1 MAPETL
7 SRKQLRKAKQSGQS
21 KINRPTDHHAT
32 AFEGPSQ
39 PLDVSADPV
48 RESSSGGQ
56 ARSSTVPSSSLANTP
71 AHPATLHLPMRSQ
84 PSRAGT
90 PFEDVAEAPRKHA
103 VPGSA
108 EGPYKAEAGDPTA
121 DPSEAS
127 ANESPKDLGKDYRR
141 AQAPA
146 SNKRVDWGGWAYES
160 GLTAL
165 MERPGGA
172 RGFGTWGDE
181 AKLKLNSHYVNL
193 VRPKEKQ
200 EKFHQYNVRVGNGN
214 EKRGLVKTVLESQGL
229 GKLLPG
235 GRVNWLFDGNEQAW
249 SKHDIQTERRL
260 EVDLSREPERA
271 VGGRPDKVF
280 VVIKPA
286 STRVHVNLGSIY
298 DYMNSRC
305 SWGADVIKAINLLDH
320 VLRQRPS
327 EQFTTIKR
335 SYFNRGVNGHD
346 LHKGVEAVHGIY
358 QSIRLAKG
366 PKKLEGKGGLR
377 MVTNVDVSYAPFW
390 HMWNFNKIVAE
401 LTASGENVDSVVW
414 REKSN
419 HKPNGNFDLMRRLKD
434 SGFTVEYKNMSD
446 EAKRRKW
453 KVAAIL
459 NKSAREYKFSPWDDT
474 NKRLGQE
481 ITILNYYLTKYQV
494 HLDHPDLPV
503 VQTTKMITKQN
514 EDGKVLFESPIV
526 FPMELCKMQPNQ
538 RYLKALDREQT
549 KIMVDHA
556 IQPPQERLKRIKDSL
571 IMLSWHED
579 QYLSH
584 YGLKISPDEIETD
597 ARILLPPT
605 LQFKNGSKLTPEAN
619 GKKGTWNLTDR
630 QFISTKALR
639 APWGVMVLTDSSE
652 SKRNQTNKFVDL
664 LKKEYVKLGGE
675 IDSELDISEK
685 RLTENLADLA
695 KDVREFYDQIHD
707 QRRRRPQILLFI
719 LPKNSSDVYLR
730 IKNTC
735 DCQLG
740 VYSQCVQAKNA
751 FRTFKEPLEPRQYGF
766 FCNLL
771 MKFNAKLGGA
781 TNGIVLSR
789 PEDHFLGRT
798 MIIGAD
804 VSHPAPGSQAPSY
817 AAMTVSMD
825 STATRYAAAVQTNG
839 YRKEMISNRNITNC
853 LTPLIKR
860 WKERN
865 KYLGQEHLPE
875 HVYYFRDG
883 VSEDQFKIL
892 LDTEVAS
899 LKTLF
904 SLKSMGKTWTGA
916 PVKFTVV
923 VAEKRHHI
931 RFFPQGPK
939 HHEQGNPLP
948 GTIVDHDVTDPKGN
962 DIYLCSHRAIK
973 GTARPTHYIMLLD
986 ERDIPVNKFQKM
998 LYEQCYQYI
1007 RSSTAVSL
1015 HPAVYYA
1022 HLASKRAQAHD
1033 SIFAADWPEGKGKGK
1048 GKDPATSSSDDSS
1061 EEPAPLLP
1069 LKDWKDGQ
1077 TEWIGYGMWFI

>member
-1 MAPETL
+1 
-7 SRKQLRKAKQSGQS
+7 
-21 KINRPTDHHAT
+21 
-32 AFEGPSQ
+32 
-39 PLDVSADPV
+39 
-48 RESSSGGQ
+48 
-56 ARSSTVPSSSLANTP
+56 
-71 AHPATLHLPMRSQ
+71 
-84 PSRAGT
+84 
-90 PFEDVAEAPRKHA
+90 
-103 VPGSA
+103 
-108 EGPYKAEAGDPTA
+108 
-121 DPSEAS
+121 
-127 ANESPKDLGKDYRR
+127 
-141 AQAPA
+141 
-146 SNKRVDWGGWAYES
+146 
-160 GLTAL
+160 
-165 MERPGGA
+165 
-172 RGFGTWGDE
+172 
-181 AKLKLNSHYVNL
+181 
-193 VRPKEKQ
+193 
-200 EKFHQYNVRVGNGN
+200 
-214 EKRGLVKTVLESQGL
+214 
-229 GKLLPG
+229 
-235 GRVNWLFDGNEQAW
+235 
-249 SKHDIQTERRL
+249 
-260 EVDLSREPERA
+260 
-271 VGGRPDKVF
+271 
-280 VVIKPA
+280 
-286 STRVHVNLGSIY
+286 
-298 DYMNSRC
+298 
-305 SWGADVIKAINLLDH
+305 
-320 VLRQRPS
+320 
-327 EQFTTIKR
+327 
-335 SYFNRGVNGHD
+335 
-346 LHKGVEAVHGIY
+346 
-358 QSIRLAKG
+358 
-366 PKKLEGKGGLR
+366 

-419 HKPNGNFDLMRRLKD
+419 HNPNGNFDLMRRLKD

-459 NKSAREYKFSPWDDT
+459 DKSAREYKFRPWDDT

-481 ITILNYYLTKYQV
+481 ITILEYYLTKYQV

-503 VQTTKMITKQN
+503 VQTTKMITKHN
-514 EDGKVLFESPIV
+514 KDGKVLFESPIV
-526 FPMELCKMQPNQ
+526 FPMELCIMQPNQ

-556 IQPPQERLKRIKDSL
+556 IQPPQKRLKRLKDSL
-571 IMLSWHED
+571 SMLSWHED

-584 YGLKISPDEIETD
+584 YGLKISPDQIETD

-605 LQFKNGSKLTPEAN
+605 LQLRNGSKLTPEAN
-619 GKKGTWNLTDR
+619 GKKGTWNLTGR

-664 LKKEYVKLGGE
+664 LKEEYVKLGGE

-695 KDVREFYDQIHD
+695 KNIELFYHDIHH
-707 QRRRRPQILLFI
+707 RRGKRPQILLFI
-719 LPKNSSDVYLR
+719 LPKDSSDVYLR

-740 VYSQCVQAKNA
+740 VYSQCVQARNA
-751 FRTFKEPLEPRQYGF
+751 FKESRQYGF

-781 TNGIVLSR
+781 TNRIVLSR
-789 PEDHFLGRT
+789 PEDHFPDRT

-825 STATRYAAAVQTNG
+825 STAMRYAAAVQTNG
-839 YRKEMISNRNITNC
+839 FRKEMISSRNITTC

-860 WKERN
+860 WKELN
-865 KYLGQEHLPE
+865 KRLDKEYPPE

-899 LKTLF
+899 LKRLF
-904 SLKSMGKTWTGA
+904 SFKNMGKTWTGA

-931 RFFPQGPK
+931 RFFPQGPLK
-939 HHEQGNPLP
+939 DENENPLP
-948 GTIVDHDVTDPKGN
+948 GTIVEHDVTDPNGN
-962 DIYLCSHRAIK
+962 DIYLCSHRALQ

-986 ERDIPVNKFQKM
+986 ERKIPVKIFQRM

-1007 RSSTAVSL
+1007 RSTTAVSL

-1033 SIFAADWPEGKGKGK
+1033 SLYAVDWPEGKGKGK
-1048 GKDPATSSSDDSS
+1048 EKGPAASSSDDSS

-1069 LKDWKDGQ
+1069 LKDWEDGQ

>member
-1 MAPETL
+1 M
-7 SRKQLRKAKQSGQS
+7 
-21 KINRPTDHHAT
+21 
-32 AFEGPSQ
+32 
-39 PLDVSADPV
+39 
-48 RESSSGGQ
+48 
-56 ARSSTVPSSSLANTP
+56 
-71 AHPATLHLPMRSQ
+71 
-84 PSRAGT
+84 
-90 PFEDVAEAPRKHA
+90 
-103 VPGSA
+103 
-108 EGPYKAEAGDPTA
+108 
-121 DPSEAS
+121 
-127 ANESPKDLGKDYRR
+127 
-141 AQAPA
+141 
-146 SNKRVDWGGWAYES
+146 
-160 GLTAL
+160 
-165 MERPGGA
+165 
-172 RGFGTWGDE
+172 
-181 AKLKLNSHYVNL
+181 
-193 VRPKEKQ
+193 
-200 EKFHQYNVRVGNGN
+200 
-214 EKRGLVKTVLESQGL
+214 
-229 GKLLPG
+229 
-235 GRVNWLFDGNEQAW
+235 
-249 SKHDIQTERRL
+249 
-260 EVDLSREPERA
+260 
-271 VGGRPDKVF
+271 
-280 VVIKPA
+280 
-286 STRVHVNLGSIY
+286 
-298 DYMNSRC
+298 
-305 SWGADVIKAINLLDH
+305 
-320 VLRQRPS
+320 LRQRPS

-366 PKKLEGKGGLR
+366 PKKSEGKGGLR

-401 LTASGENVDSVVW
+401 LTASGENVDSAVW

-459 NKSAREYKFSPWDDT
+459 DKSAREYKFRPWDDT

-481 ITILNYYLTKYQV
+481 ITILEYYSTKYQV

-514 EDGKVLFESPIV
+514 KDGKVLFESPIV
-526 FPMELCKMQPNQ
+526 FPMELCIMQPNQ

-556 IQPPQERLKRIKDSL
+556 IQPPQERLKRLKDSL
-571 IMLSWHED
+571 SMLSWHED

-584 YGLKISPDEIETD
+584 YGLKISPYQIETD

-619 GKKGTWNLTDR
+619 VKKGTWNLTGR

-652 SKRNQTNKFVDL
+652 SKRNQTNKFVHH
-664 LKKEYVKLGGE
+664 LKEEYVKLGGE
-675 IDSELDISEK
+675 IDFELDISEK

-719 LPKNSSDVYLR
+719 LPKDSSDVYLR

-751 FRTFKEPLEPRQYGF
+751 FKAFKEPLEPRHYGF

-789 PEDHFLGRT
+789 LEDHFLGRT

-817 AAMTVSMD
+817 AATTVSMD

-839 YRKEMISNRNITNC
+839 FRKEIISDRNITNC
-853 LTPLIKR
+853 LTPLITR
-860 WKERN
+860 WKELN

-899 LKTLF
+899 LKRLF
-904 SLKSMGKTWTGA
+904 SPKSMGKTWTGA

-931 RFFPQGPK
+931 LFFPQN
-939 HHEQGNPLP
+939 ENPLP
-948 GTIVDHDVTDPKGN
+948 GTIVEHDVTDPNGN
-962 DIYLCSHRAIK
+962 DIYLCSHRALQ

-986 ERDIPVNKFQKM
+986 ERKIPVKIFQRM

-1007 RSSTAVSL
+1007 RSTTAVSL

-1033 SIFAADWPEGKGKGK
+1033 SLYAADWPEGKGKGK
-1048 GKDPATSSSDDSS
+1048 EKGPATSSSDDSS

-1069 LKDWKDGQ
+1069 MKDWNDGQ
-1077 TEWIGYGMWFI
+1077 AEWIGYGMWFI